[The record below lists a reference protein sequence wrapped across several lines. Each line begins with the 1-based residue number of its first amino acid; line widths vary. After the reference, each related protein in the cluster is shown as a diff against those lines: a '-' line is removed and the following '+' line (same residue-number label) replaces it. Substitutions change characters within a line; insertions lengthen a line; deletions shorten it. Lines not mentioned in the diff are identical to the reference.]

1 MAKSTQNLSV
11 VIKKDL
17 KYCIAVSLIDFNPE
31 KQGPRTIMFEG
42 KLAIRLKGRVYTK
55 A

>member
-1 MAKSTQNLSV
+1 MAN

-17 KYCIAVSLIDFNPE
+17 KYCIAVSLVDFNPE
-31 KQGPRTIMFEG
+31 KLGPRTIIFDG
-42 KLAIRLKGRVYTK
+42 KMAIRLKGRLYTK